1 MRPVLS
7 LVEGNGLRN
16 LTLAGVLAIFAILSS
31 CSRNDQTFGTSASE
45 RTLAMVTAVALTN
58 ERTPV
63 LAQAQALADGGKGSE
78 ALDAL
83 ETYLTGH
90 PDDIIAGNLY
100 RKLAVKSNL
109 YDRPI
114 RFFVAIVNNLTP
126 CPKEP
131 PVCPDNDK
139 DCGKKEAEHCSPTAQ
154 PPGPPSG
161 IRYNLAFAYIDKIPV
176 VGPMGAGFLSKRS
189 IEQFKKALDE
199 DKDDWIANY
208 GVGMNYLH
216 WPDYFEKND
225 TSITYF
231 ERAIALQEA
240 RPGRPSDILAYVRL
254 GDALAKAGNAEGA
267 REAWKRGE
275 VRLGGKHGDITER
288 LDIDPAHLKE
298 AVLDAYNPNNSI
310 GAINTDISILW
321 AEKMPERVFS
331 LRNPEGRPVVIG
343 GVGGQSLPERKTN
356 SEARMFNW
364 FRDNLPLL
372 LNRENADKIDMSG
385 IGATSGE
392 GAGIIAYNMI
402 KGFMTQ
408 FRGDKPDAVID
419 ALAKA
424 PSYDRP
430 FFHEGVG
437 MGMATALDTSA
448 DGSLAPFAA
457 QIAAFDPKFDRLH
470 YAGLGMWYGLAPTV
484 NLVRVRNKLGELD
497 LRGQFYAYE
506 GMGFAVTLFKDSV
519 EAGAVDLVQRLPYAS
534 GSTFAHGAG
543 RALWIKHGDDFAAV
557 NKAIAAFPEQ
567 FRPDMH
573 AGFGMGVAFTRID
586 KPDAIL
592 AQIRPF
598 RQESPAACLD
608 YLTGAAMGLAIRY
621 QTDPSYTRD
630 SMKSGKSQQIR
641 LLAPT
646 LLQAGLDALTETQQA
661 GVEMHKNWRAAIHNQ
676 VTSGPAA
683 ASFKKTCEETT
694 R

>member
-1 MRPVLS
+1 MRNS
-7 LVEGNGLRN
+7 FRN
-16 LTLAGVLAIFAILSS
+16 LALAGALAVFAALSA
-31 CSRNDQTFGTSASE
+31 CSRNEPATAFGTSASE
-45 RTLAMVTAVALTN
+45 RTLAAVTAAALAN
-58 ERTPV
+58 ERAPV
-63 LAQAQALADGGKGSE
+63 LANAQPLADANKSGE
-78 ALDAL
+78 ALDVL
-83 ETYLTGH
+83 EAYLTKH
-90 PDDIIAGNLY
+90 PEDIVAGNLY
-100 RKLAVKSNL
+100 RKLAVKANL

-114 RFFVAIVNNLTP
+114 RFFVAIVNSLTP

-139 DCGKKEAEHCSPTAQ
+139 DCGKKELEHCSPTAQ

-225 TSITYF
+225 SSIAYF
-231 ERAIALQEA
+231 ENAIQLQEA
-240 RPGRPSDILAYVRL
+240 RPERPSDILAYVRL
-254 GDALAKAGNAEGA
+254 GDAQAKAGNVEAA
-267 REAWKRGE
+267 QAAWKRGE
-275 VRLGGKHGDITER
+275 ARLGGKHGDLSER
-288 LDIDPAHLKE
+288 LDIPATQLKQ

-331 LRNPEGRPVVIG
+331 LRNPDGPVVIG
-343 GVGGQSLPERKTN
+343 GVGGQSLPEKKVN

-372 LNRENADKIDMSG
+372 LKRENADKIDMSG
-385 IGATSGE
+385 IGATGGE
-392 GAGIIAYNMI
+392 GAGVIAYNMI

-408 FRGDKPDAVID
+408 FRGDSDASVVE

-437 MGMATALDTSA
+437 MGLATALDTSA

-457 QIAAFDPKFDRLH
+457 KIAAFDPKFDRLH

-484 NLVRVRNKLGELD
+484 NLVRVRAKLGELD
-497 LRGQFYAYE
+497 MRGQFYAYE

-519 EAGAVDLVQRLPYAS
+519 EAGAAELVQRLPFAS
-534 GSTFAHGAG
+534 GSTFEHGSG

-557 NKAIAAFPEQ
+557 NKAIGAFPEQ
-567 FRPDMH
+567 FRPDMR

-592 AQIRPF
+592 AQIAPF
-598 RQESPAACLD
+598 KKESPAACLD
-608 YLTGAAMGLAIRY
+608 YLTGAAMGLAIRN
-621 QTDPSYTRD
+621 QTDPGYTRD
-630 SMKSGKSQQIR
+630 SMKAGKSAEIR
-641 LLAPT
+641 QLAPG
-646 LLQAGLDALTETQQA
+646 LLQAGQDALAETQKA
-661 GVEMHKNWRAAIHNQ
+661 GVEMHKNWRTAIHNQ
-676 VTSGPAA
+676 VASGPAA
-683 ASFKKTCEETT
+683 ASFKKTCEVTAP
-694 R
+694 